1 MRYSIISWVIKMRY
15 GILEYTRIR
24 DIRIDKSLAQK
35 EVASMLK
42 IAPNTL
48 SQYENGE
55 RNIPLDILARLA
67 IIYNTS
73 TDYLLG
79 ITDIKY
85 PYERNNKF
93 VI

>member
-1 MRYSIISWVIKMRY
+1 MRY

-24 DIRIDKSLAQK
+24 DIRVDNSLQQK
-35 EVASMLK
+35 EVAKMLK

-55 RNIPLDILARLA
+55 RNIPLDILAKLA

-73 TDYLLG
+73 ADYLLG
-79 ITDIKY
+79 ITDIKS
-85 PYERNNKF
+85 PYERTNKF
-93 VI
+93 II